1 MVEDVKP
8 HQLVK
13 QIPGSQLIYFESPG
27 TSFATNGWDVI
38 DVNPTAPGV
47 FWVYRTYI
55 DLAGYSVDD
64 LTMFTKGVDIQK
76 QAITTTLIGNVA
88 KTWDEYD
95 ILTTR
100 RITDDEITGLH
111 LGSGPG
117 FALSTVDLQQVIYGE
132 VDQLASNTQV
142 PSTFIRINR
151 DTFGSG
157 VPTAMD
163 KLHWTRVLFVPGTA
177 AAPGPAEADNWIVFP
192 TNLIVDAV
200 TAKEEDL
207 VWVERVRRSYQL
219 QEEL

>member
-8 HQLVK
+8 RQLVK
-13 QIPGSQLIYFESPG
+13 QIPGSQLTYSESPG
-27 TSFATNGWDVI
+27 VSYATNGWDVI
-38 DVNPTAPGV
+38 DVNPVNTGV

-55 DLAGYSVDD
+55 DLAGYAIDD

-76 QAITTTLIGNVA
+76 QALPLTLVTNASLGWN
-88 KTWDEYD
+88 EYD
-95 ILTTR
+95 IISTR
-100 RITDDEITGLH
+100 RITDDEITPLA
-111 LGSGPG
+111 GSDGPG

-132 VDQLASNTQV
+132 VDQLAVNATILG
-142 PSTFIRINR
+142 TFVRTNR

-157 VPTAMD
+157 VPTAMA
-163 KLHWTRVLFVPGTA
+163 KLHWTRVLFVPG
-177 AAPGPAEADNWIVFP
+177 PGPTEADYWVVYP
-192 TNLIVDAV
+192 TNLVIDAV

>member
-8 HQLVK
+8 RQLVK
-13 QIPGSQLIYFESPG
+13 QIPGSLLIYAGSAG

-38 DVNPTAPGV
+38 DVHPVPTGV

-55 DLAGYSVDD
+55 DLSGYTVDD

-76 QAITTTLIGNVA
+76 QALPLTLVTNAALGWN
-88 KTWDEYD
+88 EYD

-100 RITDDEITGLH
+100 RITDDEITALVGAD
-111 LGSGPG
+111 GPG

-132 VDQLASNTQV
+132 VDQLAVNGTILG
-142 PSTFIRINR
+142 TFIRTNR

-157 VPTAMD
+157 VPTAMN
-163 KLHWTRVLFVPGTA
+163 KLHWTRVLYVPG
-177 AAPGPAEADNWIVFP
+177 PGPTEADSWTIAP
-192 TNLIVDAV
+192 TNLVIDAV

-207 VWVERVRRSYQL
+207 VWVERVRRSYEL
-219 QEEL
+219 QEAL